1 MMKTST
7 LKFRLI
13 SVYLLGYG
21 ALACYFPYMAIY
33 FKSKGL
39 TYIETG
45 IAFSVTSLVSI
56 AAQPIMGYI
65 ADRYLNKKQVIMINV
80 LACSGLIYLYVF
92 AEGFYAILLAI
103 LFQVFFQS
111 SIMSITDAYC
121 YDIADHTPKVNY
133 GQIRLV
139 GSFGYALVALILGGV
154 IQQYGINISFVLYSF
169 LFILT
174 AMFLGGIRHNSTVNA
189 ARPHA
194 SDVMVVLRNVN
205 LILFVLSVLILNI
218 ALAAHNNYVAM
229 IIEATGGNVSNLGF
243 VWFVQAISEIPLFYF
258 GSKLLKKYGELNVY
272 VFAATLYFVRM
283 LLTALSSSY
292 TQVIAVQFM
301 QSITYPLYL
310 FSAMQYVK
318 IIVPDRLRASG
329 ITLLSSLG
337 FGLGGLIGNLGGG
350 YILQYGDPFFL
361 YKVLAS
367 VCLLSAALAL
377 LLKLTQ
383 KKNREGQEVYP
394 A

>member
-1 MMKTST
+1 MMKIST

-65 ADRYLNKKQVIMINV
+65 SDRYLNKKQVIMTNI

-92 AEGFYAILLAI
+92 AQGFYTILLAI

-121 YDIADHTPKVNY
+121 YDIADHTPSINY
-133 GQIRLV
+133 GQIRLA
-139 GSFGYALVALILGGV
+139 GSFGYALIALILGGV
-154 IQQYGINISFVLYSF
+154 IQQYGIHVSFVLYSF

-174 AMFLGGIRHNSTVNA
+174 ALFLGGIRHTSHVNVI
-189 ARPHA
+189 RPHA
-194 SDVMVVLRNVN
+194 SDVLDVLKNMR

-218 ALAAHNNYVAM
+218 ALAAHSNYIAM
-229 IIEATGGNVSNLGF
+229 IIEATGGNVSNLGI

-258 GSKLLKKYGELNVY
+258 GSRLLRKYGELNIY
-272 VFAATLYFVRM
+272 IFAALLYFVRM
-283 LLTALSSSY
+283 LLTSLSSSY
-292 TQVIAVQFM
+292 AQVIAVQFM
-301 QSITYPLYL
+301 QSVTYPLYL

-318 IIVPDRLRASG
+318 GIVPDRLRASG

-337 FGLGGLIGNLGGG
+337 FGLGGLVGNLGGG
-350 YILQYGDPFFL
+350 YLLQYTNPFFL
-361 YKVLAS
+361 YKMLTV
-367 VCLLSAALAL
+367 VCLLAAVLAL
-377 LLKLTQ
+377 LLKLLQ
-383 KKNREGQEVYP
+383 KKNGENRETTP